1 MKKKRNLALAD
12 DIKDFLIDNSMA
24 TDTRIYF
31 NGIAYDS
38 TSHNTYQTMEDIKG
52 STYCEYADDDS
63 VTMCYEGDMYDMMNY
78 GSSPRTLEQ
87 FRKIFTK
94 HKCKYEVGYAWSL
107 TVEF

>member
-1 MKKKRNLALAD
+1 MNNKRNLALAN
-12 DIKDFLIDNSMA
+12 DIRDFLIDKGMA

-38 TSHNTYQTMEDIKG
+38 ISHNTYQTMEDIKA

-63 VTMCYEGDMYDMMNY
+63 VTVAFEGDMYDMMNY
-78 GSSPRTLEQ
+78 GSSRSRLQQ
-87 FRKIFTK
+87 FDKIFIK
-94 HKCKYEVGYAWSL
+94 HNCSYELGYAWSL